1 MPTTRTQLT
10 VAQAAA
16 LLGCSVRTLERAIAR
31 GEYAVTHDPR
41 GVRLVDMTEVASRRS
56 TEAAALVDAGEQAR
70 AQAAALAE
78 ALQSMAGTHQQQVTA
93 LTLHLDREREQA
105 AEARAEAGVA
115 REEAAGARRECQG
128 LRQSLRRRGWV
139 ALAAALA
146 LVGVCVSLTHTHWQA
161 EIAAAE
167 VRQVRDRMTQQAQQ
181 LEVAERTA
189 AQERLRRVAAEAVLG
204 ASQVGSVSHTPWWEA
219 DPADGQM
226 TQEAGSAPDAP

>member
-70 AQAAALAE
+70 TQAAALAE
-78 ALQSMAGTHQQQVTA
+78 ALQSMAGTHRQQVNA
-93 LTLHLDREREQA
+93 LTLQLGIEREQVVA
-105 AEARAEAGVA
+105 ARAEAGVA

-128 LRQSLRRRGWV
+128 LRQSLRRRDWV

-161 EIAAAE
+161 ESAGAE

-204 ASQVGSVSHTPWWEA
+204 ATQVRSVTHTPWWEA
-219 DPADGQM
+219 EPADAQV
-226 TQEAGSAPDAP
+226 TQVAGRGADAP

>member
-1 MPTTRTQLT
+1 
-10 VAQAAA
+10 
-16 LLGCSVRTLERAIAR
+16 
-31 GEYAVTHDPR
+31 
-41 GVRLVDMTEVASRRS
+41 VRLVDMTEVASRRS

-70 AQAAALAE
+70 TQAAALAE
-78 ALQSMAGTHQQQVTA
+78 ALQSMAGTHRQQVNA
-93 LTLHLDREREQA
+93 LTLQLGIEREQVVA
-105 AEARAEAGVA
+105 ARAETGVA

-161 EIAAAE
+161 ESAGAE

-204 ASQVGSVSHTPWWEA
+204 ATQVRSVTHPPWWEA
-219 DPADGQM
+219 EPADAQV
-226 TQEAGSAPDAP
+226 TQVAGRGADAP